1 MTKKFVWNKRENYKN
16 ALEFWE
22 IRIGEGILPCSVY
35 IQQNSLG
42 YYIAVGSFKGFSKSF
57 VGSNL
62 EDVRNEAMKWVE
74 RILNQS
80 KIKKG

>member
-1 MTKKFVWNKRENYKN
+1 MNKKFIWTKRENYKN

-22 IRIGEGILPCSVY
+22 IRFGEGILPCSVY

-42 YYIAVGSFKGFSKSF
+42 YFIAVGSFKGFSKSF

-62 EDVRNEAMKWVE
+62 EDVRKEAMGWVE
-74 RILNQS
+74 KMLNQL
-80 KIKKG
+80 KTKRR